1 MSFFVRY
8 VAYPEKIGEVR
19 MELGTPDKY
28 QTIQAVEKVP
38 ILIDGEEEPP
48 KEYEIMFKVVDN
60 STNSITNHK
69 MSREELSDYIAVLKQ
84 VLVQTQTK

>member
-19 MELGTPDKY
+19 MELGSPDKY

-38 ILIDGEEEPP
+38 ILFEGEEEPI

-60 STNSITNHK
+60 SANSITTHK

-84 VLVQTQTK
+84 VLVQTQK